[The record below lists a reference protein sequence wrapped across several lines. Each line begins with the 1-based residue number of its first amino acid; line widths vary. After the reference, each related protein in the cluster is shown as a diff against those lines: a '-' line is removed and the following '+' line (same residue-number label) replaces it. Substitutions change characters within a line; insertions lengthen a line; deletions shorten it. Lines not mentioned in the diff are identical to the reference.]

1 MDVARRVR
9 DGHPWI
15 FSEALQGRTI
25 AVNQGQCVD
34 VEDADGNFVGR
45 AVVDPGGRP
54 VLRVF
59 RLGRRGNLDAAHM
72 DRTVQRC
79 LRLRRRA
86 LLPDPTSCYR
96 LISGDS
102 EGVPAVSVDRY
113 ADHMVVTLFSPVTLT
128 YLEPLL
134 DALEAQARPTSIY
147 LQRRYTAP
155 DPGQPRPGA
164 ELARGEIAPNEV
176 VVTEGRFRFVVDVTA
191 PSGTGLFPDMRL
203 GRRAV
208 AELAPGRRV
217 LNCFSYTGA
226 FSAVAAA
233 AGAAAVTSVDTS
245 SRSHGRARRNFGE
258 NGLNP
263 GDPAYTYIT
272 GDATATMARLAE
284 RKEAFDLVILDPPT
298 FAAGKGKPFSAARDY
313 SELVKSAMEVMAPEG
328 QLCVA
333 CNATRITTQ
342 DLERAVA
349 RGASWARREVLVTA
363 RLGQPPDYPAR
374 PGFPEGRHLK
384 FFVVQTI

>member
-25 AVNQGQCVD
+25 TFNQGQCVD
-34 VEDADGNFVGR
+34 VEDAQGDYVGR
-45 AVVDPGGRP
+45 AVVDPGGKP
-54 VLRVF
+54 LLRVF
-59 RLGRRGNLDAAHM
+59 RVGRRGNLDAAHM
-72 DRTVQRC
+72 DSTVRRC
-79 LRLRRRA
+79 LRLRRRT
-86 LLPDPTSCYR
+86 LRPDPSACYR
-96 LISGDS
+96 LLNGDA
-102 EGVPAVSVDRY
+102 EGVPAVAVDRY
-113 ADHMVVTLFSPVTLT
+113 GEHLVVTLFSPVTLT

-134 DALEAQARPTSIY
+134 DALEAQVQPASVY

-164 ELARGEIAPNEV
+164 ELIRGKVAPTEV
-176 VVTEGRFRFVVDVTA
+176 VVTEGRIRFVVDVTA

-203 GRRAV
+203 GRQAV
-208 AELAPGRRV
+208 AELAAGRRV

-226 FSAVAAA
+226 FSAVAAF

-245 SRSHGRARRNFGE
+245 SRSHGRARRNFSE
-258 NGLNP
+258 NGLDS
-263 GDPAYTYIT
+263 GDSAYTFIT
-272 GDATATMARLAE
+272 GDATATMSRLAQ
-284 RKEAFDLVILDPPT
+284 RKEVFDLVILDPPT
-298 FAAGKGKPFSAARDY
+298 FAAGKGKPFSASRDY
-313 SELVKSAMEVMAPEG
+313 SELVAAALELLSPEG

-349 RGASWARREVLVTA
+349 RGASWARRQVLVTA
-363 RLGQPPDYPAR
+363 RLGQPPDYPAK
-374 PGFPEGRHLK
+374 PGFPESRYLK
-384 FFVVQTI
+384 FFVVQAI